1 MKEKNVTKKMS
12 VHIFVSGVVQGVF
25 FRAHTQNAAQ
35 NLGLNGWVRNLR
47 DGRVEIVAEGPH
59 AALNQLVSW
68 CQTGPPH
75 ARVDD
80 VNATWREETGEFN
93 RFEIRY

>member
-1 MKEKNVTKKMS
+1 MKEKNMTRKTS
-12 VHIFVSGVVQGVF
+12 VHIVVSGVVQGVF

-35 NLGLNGWVRNLR
+35 HFGLSGWVRNLR

-59 AALNQLVSW
+59 AALNQLVLW

-80 VNATWREETGEFN
+80 VEATWGKATGKFES
-93 RFEIRY
+93 FEIRH